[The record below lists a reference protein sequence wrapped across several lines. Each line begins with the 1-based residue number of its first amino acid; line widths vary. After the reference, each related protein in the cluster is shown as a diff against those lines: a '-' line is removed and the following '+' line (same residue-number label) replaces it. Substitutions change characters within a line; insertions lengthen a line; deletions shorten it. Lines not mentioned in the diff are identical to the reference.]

1 MTTKPKRDELL
12 IAVFYGNDSKKTDLG
27 AMLRARNLS
36 LAELII
42 SLVLTPASSPSTS
55 DNHET

>member
-12 IAVFYGNDSKKTDLG
+12 IAVFYGNDFKKTDLG

-55 DNHET
+55 DNRET

>member
-12 IAVFYGNDSKKTDLG
+12 IAVFYGNDFNKTDLG

>member
-12 IAVFYGNDSKKTDLG
+12 IAVFYGNDFKKTDLG
-27 AMLRARNLS
+27 AMLRARNL